1 MKFINLTPHDLNVK
15 NTSGEMVLIPKSG
28 RTARLLV
35 SRTPQ
40 AHIGGF
46 ATAAPVFGEIE
57 GLPPHED
64 GTTFVVSALVAERAG
79 RDDVV
84 APGELLRDEA
94 GIVIGCNGFTRVA
107 QRPPV
112 FSGEQNF

>member
-1 MKFINLTPHDLNVK
+1 MKFVNLTPHDLNVK
-15 NTSGEMVLIPKSG
+15 NAAGVVVLIPKSG
-28 RTARLLV
+28 NTARLQV

-57 GLPPHED
+57 GLPAPED
-64 GTTFVVSALVAERAG
+64 GTTFVVSALVAERAD

-94 GIVIGCNGFTRVA
+94 GMVVGCNGFTRVA